1 MDVHKICGK
10 GEPMGAFRRL
20 SKSAGEGVK
29 QTIAVALITLG
40 VQLIE
45 GGDLIAGGALVTI
58 GWILFTVNHY
68 ILGR

>member
-1 MDVHKICGK
+1 
-10 GEPMGAFRRL
+10 MGAFRRL

-29 QTIAVALITLG
+29 QTIAVALVALG